1 MPLPSAGG
9 EPEAWLALNL
19 IPGLGGAGVRLLLRQ
34 FGSPFQVLKRSV
46 AQLSPY
52 IGDNVASAIVGGPD
66 PDRLRMALTW
76 LEGGDNHLLTLADS
90 DYPATLLEIADPPP
104 ILYLKGR
111 REMLGRAGVAVVGSR
126 NATPAGIANAEAFSR
141 TLSHA
146 GLTIISG
153 MALGI
158 DAAAHRGGLAGEGS
172 SIAVVGTG
180 LDLVYPAR
188 NKALARELVERGL
201 IISEFSLETPAL
213 AKNFPK
219 RNRLIS
225 GLSRGVLVVEA
236 ALASGS
242 LITAR
247 QAAEQGREV
256 FAIPGTIHSPVSKG
270 CHQLIKQGAKLVD
283 DANDILVE
291 IRWRNATINP
301 DSSGV
306 LQEGK
311 ALEPVLKAMGYDP
324 VSVDT
329 LVERVE
335 LPAEKV
341 IARLAELEIDGVIAS
356 MPGGKYQRLA

>member
-9 EPEAWLALNL
+9 EPEAWLALDL
-19 IPGLGGAGVRLLLRQ
+19 IPGLGGAGIRLLLGQ
-34 FGSPFQVLKRSV
+34 FGSPSQVLKSNA

-52 IGDNVASAIVGGPD
+52 IGGKVANAIIDGPD
-66 PDRLRMALTW
+66 QAKLMTALTW
-76 LEGGDNHLLTLADS
+76 LDGDNNHLLTLADN
-90 DYPATLLEIADPPP
+90 DYPAVLLEIGDPPP

-111 REMLGRAGVAVVGSR
+111 REMLGRVGVAVVGSR
-126 NATPAGIANAEAFSR
+126 NATPSGVANAEAFSR
-141 TLSHA
+141 TLSKA

-158 DAAAHRGGLAGEGS
+158 DAAAHRGGLDGEGS
-172 SIAVVGTG
+172 SIAIVGTG

-188 NKALARELVERGL
+188 NKVLARELVEHGL
-201 IISEFSLETPAL
+201 IISEFSLGTPAL

-291 IRWRNATINP
+291 LQWRNAVVNP
-301 DSSGV
+301 DSLRVS
-306 LQEGK
+306 E
-311 ALEPVLKAMGYDP
+311 APEPILSAMGYDP
-324 VSVDT
+324 VSIDA

-335 LPAEKV
+335 LSAELV